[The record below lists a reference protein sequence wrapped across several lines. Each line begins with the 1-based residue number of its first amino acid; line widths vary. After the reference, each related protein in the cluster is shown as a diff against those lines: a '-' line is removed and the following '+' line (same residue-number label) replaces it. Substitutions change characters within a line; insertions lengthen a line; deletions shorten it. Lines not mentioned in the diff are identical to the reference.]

1 MEMFMTDLILNPE
14 IAGAII
20 EKITVYV
27 KNLALESAASGID
40 VLCFYDDVGMQTGL
54 QISPGMWRKYI
65 KPSWKSV
72 LETVRA
78 KYPRIRCFLHSCG
91 NIGEIVP
98 DIVDLGFDILHPV
111 QPECMD
117 FEKAAASYGKD
128 IVLCATISS
137 QRTFPFG
144 TPEDVREEVK
154 RLIKICESGIFDNPT
169 HGDGIYRI
177 RTW

>member
-54 QISPGMWRKYI
+54 QISLGMWRKYI

-78 KYPRIRCFLHSCG
+78 KYPRIRCFLHS
-91 NIGEIVP
+91 
-98 DIVDLGFDILHPV
+98 
-111 QPECMD
+111 
-117 FEKAAASYGKD
+117 
-128 IVLCATISS
+128 
-137 QRTFPFG
+137 
-144 TPEDVREEVK
+144 
-154 RLIKICESGIFDNPT
+154 
-169 HGDGIYRI
+169 
-177 RTW
+177 

>member
-1 MEMFMTDLILNPE
+1 
-14 IAGAII
+14 
-20 EKITVYV
+20 
-27 KNLALESAASGID
+27 
-40 VLCFYDDVGMQTGL
+40 
-54 QISPGMWRKYI
+54 
-65 KPSWKSV
+65 
-72 LETVRA
+72 
-78 KYPRIRCFLHSCG
+78 
-91 NIGEIVP
+91 
-98 DIVDLGFDILHPV
+98 
-111 QPECMD
+111 MD
-117 FEKAAASYGKD
+117 FEKTAARYGKD